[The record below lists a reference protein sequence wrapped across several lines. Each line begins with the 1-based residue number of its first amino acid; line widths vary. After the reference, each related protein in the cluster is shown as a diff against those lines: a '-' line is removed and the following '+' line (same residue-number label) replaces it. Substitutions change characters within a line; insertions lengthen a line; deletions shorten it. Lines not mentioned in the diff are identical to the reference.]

1 MNLLEFVKNYTKNV
15 DVIISIKSNEYYYVK
30 ETVFKDIKLNDV
42 VDLLN
47 LSVFSICTEGNA
59 LVIELA

>member
-1 MNLLEFVKNYTKNV
+1 MKLLEFVKNYTKNV

-30 ETVFKDIKLNDV
+30 DTAVKDIKLNDV

-47 LSVFSICTEGNA
+47 LSVFSIYTENST

>member
-1 MNLLEFVKNYTKNV
+1 MKLLEFVKNYIKNV
-15 DVIISIKSNEYYYVK
+15 DVTISIKSNEYYYVK
-30 ETVFKDIKLNDV
+30 DTVLKDIKFNDI

-47 LSVFSICTEGNA
+47 LSVFSIYTENST